1 MTINDD
7 NTTTHTNRTHTQSE
21 APGAGGLY
29 MIHVATIA
37 KQRLQHTDQVGVQ
50 QLDSIPHPIGPT
62 SRGEVVPDLQP

>member
-7 NTTTHTNRTHTQSE
+7 NTTTHTNRTHKQSE

-29 MIHVATIA
+29 MIHVATLA
-37 KQRLQHTDQVGVQ
+37 KQRLQLIDQVGVQ